1 MSGGL
6 DILSLK
12 EDDITKMLVAT
23 THLGSENVNF
33 QMEQYVFKR
42 RADGVNIINLGK
54 TWEKLVLAARAIVAI
69 ENASDVSAFYW
80 ILKAYVDARC
90 TWWNPFHIFRVWN
103 SMIPTPKLITPSVP
117 SLFMCAINICS
128 RNAV

>member
-69 ENASDVSAFYW
+69 ENASDVSAFY
-80 ILKAYVDARC
+80 YVLQII
-90 TWWNPFHIFRVWN
+90 NP
-103 SMIPTPKLITPSVP
+103 M
-117 SLFMCAINICS
+117 
-128 RNAV
+128 